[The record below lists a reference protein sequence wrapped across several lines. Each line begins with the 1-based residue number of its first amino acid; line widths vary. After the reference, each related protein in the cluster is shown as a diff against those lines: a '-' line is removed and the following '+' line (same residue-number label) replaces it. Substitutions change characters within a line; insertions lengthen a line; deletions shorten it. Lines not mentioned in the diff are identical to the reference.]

1 MSCPL
6 KPTMANQHLCREEDP
21 SSIFLSHSSNTCC
34 PQWIMGLNGLYAYIW
49 KLSLIKLAW
58 FSVCCLSNRLYF
70 YLSAC
75 FSLTCKFS
83 FREEMKHLMS
93 YSQAGFRHFE
103 VILKSQNVNN
113 WKNRTQWKDVSLVP
127 STIIHSVN
135 QSEIDVMTCWLIR
148 EFVFDCV
155 AAVISNIVLWRVG
168 ENYAFWGPNV
178 HR

>member
-1 MSCPL
+1 
-6 KPTMANQHLCREEDP
+6 
-21 SSIFLSHSSNTCC
+21 
-34 PQWIMGLNGLYAYIW
+34 
-49 KLSLIKLAW
+49 
-58 FSVCCLSNRLYF
+58 
-70 YLSAC
+70 
-75 FSLTCKFS
+75 
-83 FREEMKHLMS
+83 MKHLMS

-155 AAVISNIVLWRVG
+155 AAVIPNIVL
-168 ENYAFWGPNV
+168 
-178 HR
+178 